1 MAYVCSYCVEDTFIA
16 PSEVL
21 LLNHIRLV
29 HSCDPNFSI
38 QCSSEGCSRTFSNF
52 RTFQNHCRMCRAVY
66 SPGPISLDNDGHSDS
81 HSDAASIVSAAESV
95 TASISADDLQS
106 FSAKW
111 ILKTSETR
119 SLTRAAT
126 LGIVNDVSDLLG
138 FISDSLKEQ
147 IRKVLQQNGVD
158 DSIIREI
165 GGVFNGFLVRPF

>member
-66 SPGPISLDNDGHSDS
+66 SPGPIFPDNDGHSDS